1 MQWEKLLH
9 LLLYLV
15 LLILVGGCVTNPATY
30 DTSVPVARGT
40 LEEFTRFH
48 DQPTGIA
55 VSHQGRIFINFPR
68 WDKDPLYSVAEWL
81 PGGSTKP
88 FPDFGWNRWGSDEAS
103 DPGGHFIC
111 VQSVVVDGDDF
122 LWILDA
128 ASPEFKG
135 VVPGGAKLIKVN
147 LAQNI
152 VERVYP
158 FDATAAPP
166 NSYLND
172 VRIDPAGDVAYIT
185 DSGTGAILV
194 VDLASGKSRR
204 VLADDPSTKA
214 EPGYVPVIG
223 GKEWRDLN
231 GKVPQINVNGIA
243 IDLAGEYLYYH
254 ALTARTLY
262 RIGTAYLKD
271 QSLTEAELAGH
282 VERLA
287 ETGAVDGM
295 LMDSGGFLYLTALE
309 ENAIKRYFP
318 KGDTI
323 ETIVE
328 DDRIQ
333 WPDSMDIGPD
343 GNLYFSASQIE
354 LMPRFN
360 FGKDKR
366 IVPYTIFDISLGPF
380 SAEE

>member
-1 MQWEKLLH
+1 MQGEKLLH
-9 LLLYLV
+9 SFWYFILLL
-15 LLILVGGCVTNPATY
+15 IVGGCVTNPVTY
-30 DTSVPVARGT
+30 DTSVPVARGSLT
-40 LEEFTRFH
+40 EFSKFN

-55 VSHQGRIFINFPR
+55 VSHNGRIFVNFPR

-81 PGGSTKP
+81 PGGELKP
-88 FPDFGWNRWGSDEAS
+88 FPDFGWNRWGSDES
-103 DPGGHFIC
+103 SHPGEHFVC
-111 VQSVVVDGDDF
+111 VQSVVIDGDDF

-128 ASPEFKG
+128 ASPGFKG

-147 LAQNI
+147 LEQNI

-158 FDATAAPP
+158 FDDTAAPP
-166 NSYLND
+166 GSYLND

-204 VLADDPSTKA
+204 VLTDDPSTKA
-214 EPGYVPVIG
+214 EPGYAPVIG
-223 GKEWRDLN
+223 GREWRDVN
-231 GKVPQINVNGIA
+231 GKVPQINVDGVA
-243 IDLAGEYLYYH
+243 IDSAGGYLYYH

-262 RIGTAYLKD
+262 RIGTSYLKD
-271 QSLTEAELAGH
+271 PGLTEAKLADH

-295 LMDSGGFLYLTALE
+295 LMDSEGYLYLTVLE

-318 KGDTI
+318 GGDTL
-323 ETIVE
+323 ETIVQ

-343 GNLYFSASQIE
+343 GNLYFTASQID

-360 FGKDKR
+360 FGKDIR
-366 IVPYTIFDISLGPF
+366 IVPYTVFEISLEPF
-380 SAEE
+380 DAEE